1 MARSYI
7 APDVTT
13 RVSAVLAAKCLEFYA
28 SLMFRKQI
36 PGTEECRIYIE
47 GVVVKKPL
55 TIYGALH
62 STLFDRRLKVSG
74 WRRAPGSERQGQ
86 EGGEGTR
93 RRVEAG
99 TRSFKTIR
107 ERLELRHVIVVSV
120 RVPFRSS
127 RSTAR
132 LCPVESMSSHKFS
145 CHQLSTSPDFAKL
158 ILN

>member
-1 MARSYI
+1 MVARSYI

-74 WRRAPGSERQGQ
+74 WRRAPGSERQGRRWRRNKTQ
-86 EGGEGTR
+86 SRSRDAIIQDDPWAARAPTR
-93 RRVEAG
+93 YC
-99 TRSFKTIR
+99 SFCTCSIPF
-107 ERLELRHVIVVSV
+107 LPFYSAVVSRGIDV
-120 RVPFRSS
+120 KSQIFLSPTFNV
-127 RSTAR
+127 TR
-132 LCPVESMSSHKFS
+132 LR
-145 CHQLSTSPDFAKL
+145 
-158 ILN
+158 